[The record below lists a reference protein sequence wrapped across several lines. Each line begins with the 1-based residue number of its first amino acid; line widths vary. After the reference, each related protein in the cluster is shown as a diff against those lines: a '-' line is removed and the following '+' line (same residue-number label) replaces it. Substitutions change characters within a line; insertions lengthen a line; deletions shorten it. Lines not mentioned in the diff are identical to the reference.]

1 MKILYVYADFDWLDE
16 PMLVGELGYE
26 SLRGS
31 DSYSFRYDNDWLRQ
45 YGSLFLSADINNYPG
60 QQYTQPGRDIFG
72 CFSDALPDR
81 WGRLLLNR
89 REQILAMEEKR
100 PVRKLSSF
108 DYLMGIDDYS
118 RMGGFRF
125 KEPMEQREPSSSL
138 EWPSRD
144 RGRRSQKQDG
154 EFINSEKSLRI
165 PPLTDIRALVAASME
180 IEKSEELNQLP
191 EKKWLL
197 QLVHPGTSLGGA
209 RPKASVMNDEGLLCV
224 AKFPSRND
232 DYDVGLWEHHSH
244 LLAKEAGVVA
254 AETSIIETGEKYH
267 ALLSKR
273 FDRTAE
279 GRRKHFASALT
290 LLGLT
295 DGCDA
300 KTGNGYLDIVDFI
313 LQNCCD
319 VEQNLRQLYR
329 RVAFNIAI
337 GNSDD
342 HFRNHGFLLTPRG
355 WTLSPAYDM
364 NPTLNEYQALL
375 INSTT
380 NHADLQVLL
389 DSSEEYMIGKEEA
402 GHIINEVKT
411 GVKHWKSIAIR
422 LGIAKR
428 EMDVFEQVFL
438 HSLK

>member
-1 MKILYVYADFDWLDE
+1 MKTLYVYADFDWLDK

-31 DSYSFRYDNDWLRQ
+31 DSYSFKYDNDWLRQ

-60 QQYTQPGRDIFG
+60 QQYTQPDRDIFG
-72 CFSDALPDR
+72 CFNDALPDR

-89 REQILAMEEKR
+89 REQILATEEKR

-108 DYLMGIDDYS
+108 DYLICIDDYS

-125 KEPMEQREPSSSL
+125 KE
-138 EWPSRD
+138 
-144 RGRRSQKQDG
+144 KQDG
-154 EFINSEKSLRI
+154 EYINCEKSLRI

-209 RPKASVMNDEGLLCV
+209 RPKAGVMNDEGRICV

-232 DYDVGLWEHHSH
+232 DYDVGLWEHLSH
-244 LLAKEAGVVA
+244 LLAKEAGVEA
-254 AETSIIETGEKYH
+254 AETSVIETGKKYH

-273 FDRTAE
+273 FDRTVE
-279 GRRKHFASALT
+279 GRRKHFASAMT

-300 KTGNGYLDIVDFI
+300 KSGNGYLDIVDFI

-389 DSSEEYMIGKEEA
+389 DSSEEYMIGKDEA
-402 GHIINEVKT
+402 VYIIE
-411 GVKHWKSIAIR
+411 
-422 LGIAKR
+422 
-428 EMDVFEQVFL
+428 
-438 HSLK
+438 

>member
-1 MKILYVYADFDWLDE
+1 MKKLYVYADFDWLKE
-16 PMLVGELGYE
+16 VELIGELGYE
-26 SLRGS
+26 SLRGA
-31 DSYSFRYDNDWLRQ
+31 DSYSFTFNNEWLKKH
-45 YGSLFLSADINNYPG
+45 SDLFLSDDLNNYPG
-60 QQYTQPGRDIFG
+60 QQYTQLDKDIFG
-72 CFSDALPDR
+72 CFSDTLPDR
-81 WGRLLLNR
+81 WGQTLLLR
-89 REQILAMEEKR
+89 REQLVAAEEKR
-100 PVRKLSSF
+100 SVRRLSSF
-108 DYLMGIDDYS
+108 DFLIGIDDYS

-125 KEPMEQREPSSSL
+125 KE
-138 EWPSRD
+138 
-144 RGRRSQKQDG
+144 KQDG
-154 EFINSEKSLRI
+154 EYINCEKSLRI

-197 QLVHPGTSLGGA
+197 QLVHSGTSLGGA
-209 RPKASVMNDEGLLCV
+209 RPKAGVMNDEGRICV
-224 AKFPSRND
+224 TKFPSRND
-232 DYDVGLWEHHSH
+232 DYDVGLWEHLSH
-244 LLAKEAGVVA
+244 LLAKEAGVEA
-254 AETSIIETGEKYH
+254 AETSVIETGKKYH

-273 FDRTAE
+273 FDRTVE
-279 GRRKHFASALT
+279 GRRKHFASAMT

-300 KTGNGYLDIVDFI
+300 KSGNGYLDIVDFI

-389 DSSEEYMIGKEEA
+389 DSSEEYMIGKNEA
-402 GHIINEVKT
+402 VYIIEEVKA
-411 GVKHWKSIAIR
+411 GVKHWKSIATR

-428 EMDVFEQVFL
+428 EMDVFEQVFQR
-438 HSLK
+438 SLK

>member
-1 MKILYVYADFDWLDE
+1 MHTLLIYADFDWLSE
-16 PMLVGELGYE
+16 PLLVGELGYE

-31 DSYSFRYDNDWLRQ
+31 DSYSFKFANEWLRQ
-45 YGSLFLSADINNYPG
+45 YGGLFLSADINNYPG
-60 QQYTQPGRDIFG
+60 LQYTQPGRDIFG

-89 REQILAMEEKR
+89 REQIQAAEEKR
-100 PVRKLSSF
+100 PVRRLSSF
-108 DYLMGIDDYS
+108 DYLIGIDDFS

-125 KEPMEQREPSSSL
+125 RLS
-138 EWPSRD
+138 
-144 RGRRSQKQDG
+144 QDG
-154 EFINSEKSLRI
+154 EFINCEKSLRI
-165 PPLTDIRALVAASME
+165 PPLTDIRALSAASME

-209 RPKASVMNDEGLLCV
+209 RPKAGVMDDEGHLCV

-244 LLAKEAGVVA
+244 LLAKEAGVIA
-254 AETSIIETGEKYH
+254 AETSVVETGGKYH

-273 FDRTAE
+273 FDRTSD
-279 GRRKHFASALT
+279 GQRKHFASAMT

-319 VEQNLRQLYR
+319 VEATLRQLYR

-364 NPTLNEYQALL
+364 NPTLNDYQALL
-375 INSTT
+375 INSST
-380 NHADLQVLL
+380 NRADLQVLL
-389 DSSEEYMIGKEEA
+389 GSSEEYMIGKEEA
-402 GHIINEVKT
+402 KRIIDEVKD
-411 GVKHWKSIAIR
+411 GVSKWKSLAIR
-422 LGIAKR
+422 LGLAKR
-428 EMDVFEQVFL
+428 EIEVFESIYQDNRI
-438 HSLK
+438 

>member
-1 MKILYVYADFDWLDE
+1 MKTLYIYADFDWLDE
-16 PMLVGELGYE
+16 PVKVGELGYE

-31 DSYSFRYDNDWLRQ
+31 DSYSFKYDNNWLRQ
-45 YGSLFLSADINNYPG
+45 HGGLFLSADINNYPG

-89 REQILAMEEKR
+89 REQILATEEKR
-100 PVRKLSSF
+100 PLRKLSSF

-125 KEPMEQREPSSSL
+125 KAKE
-138 EWPSRD
+138 D
-144 RGRRSQKQDG
+144 DG
-154 EFINSEKSLRI
+154 FINCEKSLRI

-180 IEKSEELNQLP
+180 IEKSEEQNQLP

-209 RPKASVMNDEGLLCV
+209 RPKASVIDEAGHLCV

-244 LLAKEAGVVA
+244 LLAKEAGVTA
-254 AETSIIETGEKYH
+254 ADTSVMETGKKYH
-267 ALLSKR
+267 ALLSRR

-279 GRRKHFASALT
+279 GRRRHFASAMT

-313 LQNCCD
+313 LQSCCD
-319 VEQNLRQLYR
+319 VEENLRQLYR

-342 HFRNHGFLLTPRG
+342 HFRQTFRCCLIPRR
-355 WTLSPAYDM
+355 
-364 NPTLNEYQALL
+364 N
-375 INSTT
+375 I
-380 NHADLQVLL
+380 
-389 DSSEEYMIGKEEA
+389 
-402 GHIINEVKT
+402 
-411 GVKHWKSIAIR
+411 
-422 LGIAKR
+422 
-428 EMDVFEQVFL
+428 
-438 HSLK
+438 